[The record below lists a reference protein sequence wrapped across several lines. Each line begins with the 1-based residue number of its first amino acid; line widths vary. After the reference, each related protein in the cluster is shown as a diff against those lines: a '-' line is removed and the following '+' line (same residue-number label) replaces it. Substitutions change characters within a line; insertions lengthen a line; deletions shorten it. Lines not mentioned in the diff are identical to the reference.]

1 MTTPATLEEAL
12 QTVSQLPPE
21 QQAMLVDIIQNRLIE
36 NRRKEIAIDAKA
48 SIEAFRQGALKPK
61 SAESI
66 IAELDGFLMHPTVA
80 PMPGTYVTLLA

>member
-21 QQAMLVDIIQNRLIE
+21 QQAMLADIIQNRLIE

-48 SIEAFRQGALKPK
+48 SIDAFRQGNLKPQ
-61 SAESI
+61 SAENV
-66 IAELDGFLMHPTVA
+66 IAELDNI
-80 PMPGTYVTLLA
+80 LAGDDG